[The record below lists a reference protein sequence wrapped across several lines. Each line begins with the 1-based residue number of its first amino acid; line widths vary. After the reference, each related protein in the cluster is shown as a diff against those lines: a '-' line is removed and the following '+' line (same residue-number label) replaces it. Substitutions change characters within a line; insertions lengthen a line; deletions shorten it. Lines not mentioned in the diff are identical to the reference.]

1 MRIRSVT
8 ALVGDIYEAALEPN
22 LWPSILERIADS
34 VRATTTAFS
43 MHDPATRYGAT
54 LGHVRADPSLSRM
67 YDEYYH
73 QLNPHAHKLS
83 QTTSIGEL
91 SIGQMVIADEALE
104 RSEYYNDFLRRHD
117 LFHLAGGVIARD
129 DSLTYGFATLRPRR
143 KGEFREAELEP
154 MQMILPH
161 LARAARISKELN
173 NAAGVLQSFV
183 ALQTGLILLDRRGRV
198 ILANPPAE
206 KILNQ
211 NDGLTLGP
219 QGQLLSHKRN
229 SMLAAKLV
237 GVTDTSIGHGL
248 DAGGDVSIE
257 RPSGKTPY
265 RLSIL
270 PLRVSN
276 FVSEWKQAVAA
287 IFVSDPDSEP
297 RLDAKFLRQNY
308 GVTEKEAAVAAL
320 LVQGLDLNE
329 ICERLGVKKTTIR
342 TQIRSLMD
350 KFAVKRQVELVV
362 KLSRLGRGETSFSGG
377 GETSSK

>member
-1 MRIRSVT
+1 
-8 ALVGDIYEAALEPN
+8 
-22 LWPSILERIADS
+22 
-34 VRATTTAFS
+34 
-43 MHDPATRYGAT
+43 
-54 LGHVRADPSLSRM
+54 
-67 YDEYYH
+67 
-73 QLNPHAHKLS
+73 
-83 QTTSIGEL
+83 
-91 SIGQMVIADEALE
+91 
-104 RSEYYNDFLRRHD
+104 
-117 LFHLAGGVIARD
+117 
-129 DSLTYGFATLRPRR
+129 
-143 KGEFREAELEP
+143 
-154 MQMILPH
+154 
-161 LARAARISKELN
+161 
-173 NAAGVLQSFV
+173 
-183 ALQTGLILLDRRGRV
+183 V

-362 KLSRLGRGETSFSGG
+362 KLSRLGRGRAI
-377 GETSSK
+377 